1 MNRQGLQELVR
12 QQLGGTATPMAAQ
25 LALDAILSAVTD
37 GLREDKEV
45 RIARFGTFKVQTRAP
60 RRLLIPGTGQ
70 ELILPERQVITFTAR
85 QQSASKPSSAA
96 SNTLSSTAG

>member
-25 LALDAILSAVTD
+25 LALDAVLKAVTD

-45 RIARFGTFKVQTRAP
+45 RIARFGTFQVQKRAP

-70 ELILPERQVITFTAR
+70 EHHLPERQVITFTSR
-85 QQSASKPSSAA
+85 QHPT
-96 SNTLSSTAG
+96 N